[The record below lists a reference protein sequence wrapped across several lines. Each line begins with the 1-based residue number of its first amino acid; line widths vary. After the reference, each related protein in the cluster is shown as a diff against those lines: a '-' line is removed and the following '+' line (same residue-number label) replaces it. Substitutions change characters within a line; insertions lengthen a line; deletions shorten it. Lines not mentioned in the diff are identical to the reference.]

1 MENRKPFKSASVD
14 HNFSLSWQGETRRGT
29 GQLTARATVVCIAA
43 KQYLNHSTR
52 ETLQVVG
59 SVVRCPRVSKAP
71 QDHFWS
77 VLVVILVL
85 AVRVLVPGVPGLCLD
100 FCTVKMVLLTSLLVH
115 PPSFNGS
122 RSFCMFYSQPKCD
135 HVCCCLSAV
144 KFLRYVSPRVS
155 SQHCLARGTRL
166 MTSNNLSLWCWSL
179 GCGLSVGLAS
189 MVLLSSQVVGTDTY
203 SVRQKNVVA
212 DPPLLF
218 RLSLGQKKPTRIK
231 LLPRSSS

>member
-1 MENRKPFKSASVD
+1 M
-14 HNFSLSWQGETRRGT
+14 
-29 GQLTARATVVCIAA
+29 ARDLFCI
-43 KQYLNHSTR
+43 
-52 ETLQVVG
+52 
-59 SVVRCPRVSKAP
+59 
-71 QDHFWS
+71 
-77 VLVVILVL
+77 
-85 AVRVLVPGVPGLCLD
+85 
-100 FCTVKMVLLTSLLVH
+100 
-115 PPSFNGS
+115 
-122 RSFCMFYSQPKCD
+122 FYSQPKCD

-218 RLSLGQKKPTRIK
+218 RLSLGQKKNRLELNYCREARPEQHVHRI
-231 LLPRSSS
+231 LVHSSSSILTSTNGDLMFSFQPIVSLVLALFLGRDR

>member
-1 MENRKPFKSASVD
+1 VVNRKPFKSASVD

-43 KQYLNHSTR
+43 KQYLNRSTR

-77 VLVVILVL
+77 VSVVILVL
-85 AVRVLVPGVPGLCLD
+85 AVRVLVPGVPGLGLD
-100 FCTVKMVLLTSLLVH
+100 FCTAKMVLLTSLLVH

-122 RSFCMFYSQPKCD
+122 RSFCMF
-135 HVCCCLSAV
+135 CCLSAV

-166 MTSNNLSLWCWSL
+166 MTSNNLSLWC
-179 GCGLSVGLAS
+179 
-189 MVLLSSQVVGTDTY
+189 
-203 SVRQKNVVA
+203 
-212 DPPLLF
+212 
-218 RLSLGQKKPTRIK
+218 
-231 LLPRSSS
+231 